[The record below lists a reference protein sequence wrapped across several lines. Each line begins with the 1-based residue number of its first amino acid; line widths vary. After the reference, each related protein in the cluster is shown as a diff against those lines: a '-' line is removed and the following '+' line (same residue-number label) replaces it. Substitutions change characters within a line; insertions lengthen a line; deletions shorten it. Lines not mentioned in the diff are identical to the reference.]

1 MKKLL
6 GIVVL
11 GLLWCSV
18 GFAEII
24 TLKCVTFKMEI
35 MGKDKNPWGET
46 YVSKDSDLFMKLDTN
61 DKNAI
66 KSDLKYEWYR
76 TDGYITYESINRYD
90 LTKFSKSI
98 QVDKTTMNDYKS
110 LWDSRKNDPDA
121 LNKFYQN
128 LSKQYY
134 KINLGKKTE
143 DFTMSQTHKCEIIEK
158 KF

>member
-1 MKKLL
+1 
-6 GIVVL
+6 
-11 GLLWCSV
+11 
-18 GFAEII
+18 
-24 TLKCVTFKMEI
+24 

-46 YVSKDSDLFMKLDTN
+46 YASKESDLFFKLDTN

-76 TDGYITYESINRYD
+76 TKGYITYESINRYD
-90 LTKFSKSI
+90 LTMFSKSI

-134 KINLGKKTE
+134 KINFGKKTE